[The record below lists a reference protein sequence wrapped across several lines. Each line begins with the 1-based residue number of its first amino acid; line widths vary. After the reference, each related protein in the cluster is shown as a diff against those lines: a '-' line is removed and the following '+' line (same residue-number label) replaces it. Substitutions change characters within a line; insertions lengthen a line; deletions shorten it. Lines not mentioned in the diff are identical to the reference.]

1 MKMWVL
7 EVIKSETKGMGVDLD
22 MDGEE
27 SSEIEVGFNGC
38 NEKDEFQSKE
48 IGGIGRWA
56 MSSAIELVK
65 K

>member
-48 IGGIGRWA
+48 VGGTGSWA
-56 MSSAIELVK
+56 MSSAMEVVK

>member
-7 EVIKSETKGMGVDLD
+7 EVMKPETKGMGVDLD
-22 MDGEE
+22 MDEEE

-48 IGGIGRWA
+48 VGGTGSWA
-56 MSSAIELVK
+56 MSSAMEVVK

>member
-1 MKMWVL
+1 
-7 EVIKSETKGMGVDLD
+7 

-48 IGGIGRWA
+48 VGGTGNWA
-56 MSSAIELVK
+56 MSSAMEVVK